1 MDAFVRMFN
10 HAYSDRNKREIFG
23 APSSPLALPP
33 RTCCR
38 KCEYVHN
45 THTTH
50 THTQASDPK
59 GNYKDSAVVS
69 LELTREGLGYLG
81 HVRGGG
87 KDELAENVLAPH
99 PPLYLFISVFLPIFG
114 VLKLKTVS
122 HKFLSPS
129 LPPSYLLPSPLAH
142 ACSLTHTSP
151 CF

>member
-1 MDAFVRMFN
+1 MAASVRIFN
-10 HAYSDRNKREIFG
+10 HAYSNRNKREIFG

-33 RTCCR
+33 LLVL
-38 KCEYVHN
+38 ENVNVHN

-87 KDELAENVLAPH
+87 KDELAENVLVPH
-99 PPLYLFISVFLPIFG
+99 PPLYLFISVFLPVFG
-114 VLKLKTVS
+114 VLNLEDG
-122 HKFLSPS
+122 LS
-129 LPPSYLLPSPLAH
+129 
-142 ACSLTHTSP
+142 
-151 CF
+151 